1 MNIIDERIKKLRELM
16 SEKDIS
22 FYIIPT
28 ADYHGS
34 EYIADYFKC
43 REYMSGFTGSAG
55 TLVVSKDE
63 AALFVDGRYHI
74 QADNET
80 EGTCI
85 NVYKLGVKGVP
96 SLSTYLAEKTS
107 ANEVIGYDGR
117 VVMQSLADSLCE
129 KSDAKVDCEA
139 DLISSLVENRTD
151 LVSNTIT
158 LLPEE
163 ITGKNTLDKI
173 EEIRKVLK
181 EKNADSIFLSSLDD
195 ICYVFNIRGN
205 DVEYNPVV
213 FSYAYI
219 TDQSVTLYLM
229 SGAYDETIV
238 NHFSDLGIFIADY
251 SDVLSELFKIK
262 GKKIAVDKDYTSS
275 YFYKV
280 LSIGNEVYDIHN
292 CDIVKK
298 HIKTEAEQEL
308 ARKYAVSD
316 AVALIE
322 YIVSLKTILMD
333 GLDIDEYEASEL
345 LYKFRSNMKGFI
357 SLSFDTICAY
367 AENAAI
373 VHYSASQDKAKKL
386 QNKGLLL
393 IDSGSQYFGATT
405 DITRTIVLGELT
417 EEEKIAYTLVLKG
430 NLKLMDS
437 VFIKGTRCE
446 NLDILARESLWKV
459 GLDYRHGTGHGIGSF
474 LNVHEGPYRIGYKI
488 RENMPQPDIEP
499 GMIISDEPGYYEDG
513 KFGIRHETQLLCVKK
528 IETEYGEFYGFE
540 PLSLVPFEKDAIVFE
555 MLTLEEFEILNR
567 YNQLII
573 EKVRPYLSEDGKR
586 LLDYNTN
593 YVD

>member
-1 MNIIDERIKKLRELM
+1 M